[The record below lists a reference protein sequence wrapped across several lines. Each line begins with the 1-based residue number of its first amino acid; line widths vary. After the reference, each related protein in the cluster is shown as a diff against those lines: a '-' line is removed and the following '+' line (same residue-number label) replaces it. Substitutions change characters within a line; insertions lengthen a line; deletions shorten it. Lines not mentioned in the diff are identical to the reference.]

1 MGRSISAVGRPDPA
15 ELQGVVDFTAR
26 EAAAYLRGIA
36 DRPVRDPR
44 ADEIAASFGGP
55 LPDQGIGALGAL
67 EELLAG
73 IDGAVH
79 SAGPK
84 FFHFVDGGTTP
95 AALGADWLTSMLDQN
110 PGAWVSS
117 PLAGRLEQVAI
128 EWLKELFGLP
138 APWGGVLT
146 TGATMANF
154 VALGCARRW
163 CAARAG
169 VDVDELGLT
178 AAPPITV
185 LGGGY
190 THPSDVKALGMLGVG
205 RGRVRKLARDAVGRV
220 DLAAMETALGE
231 LDGAPAI
238 VIGSAG
244 EVNAGDFD
252 PLADMAE
259 LAARHDA
266 WFHVDGAFGL
276 FAALS
281 PRTAHLVEGIARA
294 DSVIA
299 DGHKWLNVPYENGF
313 AFVRDP
319 TLLPAVFGSGAAYL
333 PDIDDPQPN
342 WGYLGPEM
350 SRRARAFP
358 IWATLRAYGRVGHR
372 AIVEY
377 DLDLAQQ
384 LAATVDAAP
393 DLQRLAEVPLNI
405 VCFRYRPPGCDG
417 RSGAGRPEPADR
429 RGGTGRWSRLLR
441 LDRLRRSRRV
451 PSGARELANPTGG
464 RGPGAPGRPR
474 ARRPAGGGTV
484 VTPHARTG
492 SPPEPRSVHNLSP
505 PGSWIG
511 AVTFLPGPRH
521 RPHPIG
527 RRARRRAPPA
537 GAPGR
542 TAVARVRPRS
552 DP

>member
-1 MGRSISAVGRPDPA
+1 MGRPDPA
-15 ELQGVVDFTAR
+15 ELPEVVEFTAL
-26 EAAAYLRGIA
+26 EAAAYLKGIA
-36 DRPVRDPR
+36 DRPVRHPR
-44 ADEIAASFGGP
+44 ADEIAAGFGGP
-55 LPDQGIGALGAL
+55 LPEHGIGAVGAL
-67 EELLAG
+67 EELLGGVDA
-73 IDGAVH
+73 AVH

-95 AALGADWLTSMLDQN
+95 AALGADWLTSTLDQN
-110 PGAWVSS
+110 PGAWISS
-117 PLAGRLEQVAI
+117 PLGGRLEQVAI

-138 APWGGVLT
+138 AAWGGVLT

-169 VDVDELGLT
+169 VDVDELGLA

-190 THPSDVKALGMLGVG
+190 TLPSDVKALGMLGVG
-205 RGRVRKLARDAVGRV
+205 RGRVRMLSRDAVGRV
-220 DLAAMETALGE
+220 DLEAMETALRDLG
-231 LDGAPAI
+231 GAPAI

-244 EVNAGDFD
+244 EVHAGDFD

-259 LAARHDA
+259 LAARYGA

-281 PRTAHLVEGIARA
+281 PRTRHLVEGVERA

-319 TLLPAVFGSGAAYL
+319 SLLPGVFGSGAAYL

-358 IWATLRAYGRVGHR
+358 IWATLRAYGREGHR
-372 AIVEY
+372 AIVEH
-377 DLDLAQQ
+377 DLELAQR
-384 LAATVDAAP
+384 LAATVDAAS
-393 DLQRLAEVPLNI
+393 DLERLAEVPLNI
-405 VCFRYRPPGCDG
+405 VCFRYRPSGSTDGPALDDLNRRIGEAALADG
-417 RSGAGRPEPADR
+417 RVFFGSTEYGGRVAFRPAMVNWR
-429 RGGTGRWSRLLR
+429 TRGEDVDLVAQVVLE
-441 LDRLRRSRRV
+441 L
-451 PSGARELANPTGG
+451 GARLAGEVP
-464 RGPGAPGRPR
+464 
-474 ARRPAGGGTV
+474 
-484 VTPHARTG
+484 
-492 SPPEPRSVHNLSP
+492 
-505 PGSWIG
+505 
-511 AVTFLPGPRH
+511 
-521 RPHPIG
+521 
-527 RRARRRAPPA
+527 
-537 GAPGR
+537 
-542 TAVARVRPRS
+542 
-552 DP
+552 